1 MLVKRRSFLSTVS
14 LGFAGLRTAAAQQ
27 QPCDIRTFSY
37 GPLRED
43 PAGIIDLPEGFSY
56 HAFSRT
62 GERLD
67 DGYFVP
73 SLHDGMGAFRGPD
86 GMTILVRNHEV
97 GAGGINAG
105 PFLNN
110 PELYNRTDKSL
121 IYDPGRGVAPS
132 LGGTTTLVY
141 DTKNKRLVR
150 SYLSSTGMVRNCAG
164 GETPWGTWITC
175 EETNQ
180 RATGNFEKD
189 HGYNFEIPARM
200 EMGIEPPRPLI
211 AMGRFNHEA
220 IAVDVR
226 TSIVYQTE
234 DRGDGLFYRYIPS
247 RPNSVI
253 HGGNLQALAIRDR
266 ASFDTRNY
274 TSRVMPL
281 GQTFDCYWVDIE
293 DVTSPNDNLRAQG
306 FAKGA
311 ARFSRGEG
319 IWASREG
326 FYFACTDGGQT
337 RKGQIFRY
345 VPSPFEGRCEEERYP
360 GKLELF
366 VEPNDGNLIDNADNL
381 TVAPWGDIYLTE
393 DGPNPNFI
401 VGVTPRGEVFPFGRN
416 RVGDSAEMAGACFS
430 PDGTT
435 LFVNIQTPGITL
447 AITGPWERARG

>member
-1 MLVKRRSFLSTVS
+1 VS
-14 LGFAGLRTAAAQQ
+14 LAFAGLRTAAAQQ
-27 QPCDIRTFSY
+27 PVCDVRPFSY
-37 GPLRED
+37 GTLQPD
-43 PAGIIDLPEGFSY
+43 PAGIIDLPDGFTY

-62 GERLD
+62 GEAMD

-73 SLHDGMGAFRGPD
+73 SLHDGMGAFPGPD
-86 GMTILVRNHEV
+86 GLTILVRNHELDA
-97 GAGGINAG
+97 GATNAG

-110 PELYNRTDKSL
+110 AQLYQKTDKSL

-132 LGGTTTLVY
+132 LGGTSTLVY
-141 DTKNKRLVR
+141 DTKNNRLVS
-150 SYLSSTGMVRNCAG
+150 SYLSLVGTVRNCAG
-164 GETPWGTWITC
+164 GITPWGTWITC
-175 EETNQ
+175 EESDQ

-189 HGYNFEIPARM
+189 HGYNFEVTARATRGL
-200 EMGIEPPRPLI
+200 EEPRPLI

-220 IAVDVR
+220 IAVDPR

-253 HGGNLQALAIRDR
+253 HGGALQALAIRER

-274 TSRVMPL
+274 TGRAMPL
-281 GQTFDCYWVDIE
+281 TQTFDCHWVDIE
-293 DVTSPNDNLRAQG
+293 DVTSPGDDLRAQG

-311 ARFSRGEG
+311 ALFSRGEG

-326 FYFACTDGGQT
+326 FYFACTDGGQA

-366 VEPNDGNLIDNADNL
+366 IEPNDGDLVDNADNL

-393 DGPNPNFI
+393 DGPSPNSI
-401 VGVTPRGEVFPFGRN
+401 VGVTPRGDVFPFGRN
-416 RVGDSAEMAGACFS
+416 RVGASDEMAGACFS

-447 AITGPWERARG
+447 AITGPWDQPIRSRRSL